1 MRNTHFKYFLINKM
15 FLSKLMYKIF
25 CSSFDLNKAW
35 CNSPWNVF
43 NKVLVGVGGVL
54 FFVPSVHFKCISS
67 VMVNKIE
74 EQSYQIKNIYIKIK
88 SKWALLC
95 FALGLEFYLI
105 PVIAVIEIQMPAT
118 FPQPHEWNCLGVR
131 VRRCLPLRR
140 HASVYAWA
148 SSWCQFAL
156 PAAIWLA
163 QSACLCTFC

>member
-1 MRNTHFKYFLINKM
+1 M

-25 CSSFDLNKAW
+25 FSSFDLNKAW
-35 CNSPWNVF
+35 SNSPWNVF

-54 FFVPSVHFKCISS
+54 FCPFSTFQVHILG
-67 VMVNKIE
+67 NGEQNLE

-88 SKWALLC
+88 SKWAVLC

-148 SSWCQFAL
+148 FFWCQFAL

-163 QSACLCTFC
+163 QSACLCAFCLWVR